1 VPTLEARGQEWLKER
16 DTEENRER
24 EAACREATTIMD
36 EEIQEVWAAS
46 VAEGQERM
54 YFGEFKASFQK
65 LKIFT
70 DGKLGLA
77 QLEDAKIAKIFDDLD
92 VESGSNRNLTRADF
106 LKFCHLIIFD
116 AMLAEDAAAAPAAD
130 A

>member
-1 VPTLEARGQEWLKER
+1 MPRAKGVVYVCFHSDFDFGLTTHTH
-16 DTEENRER
+16 TEVFKS
-24 EAACREATTIMD
+24 TVST
-36 EEIQEVWAAS
+36 
-46 VAEGQERM
+46 
-54 YFGEFKASFQK
+54 KASFSK

-70 DGKLGLA
+70 DGKLGLTS
-77 QLEDAKIAKIFDDLD
+77 LEDAKIAKIFDDLD

-116 AMLAEDAAAAPAAD
+116 AMLAEDDAAPAAD

>member
-1 VPTLEARGQEWLKER
+1 
-16 DTEENRER
+16 
-24 EAACREATTIMD
+24 MD
-36 EEIQEVWAAS
+36 EEILEVWAAS
-46 VAEGQERM
+46 IAEGQERM
-54 YFGEFKASFQK
+54 YFGEFKASFSK

-70 DGKLGLA
+70 DGKLGLTS
-77 QLEDAKIAKIFDDLD
+77 LEDAKIAKIFDDLD

-116 AMLAEDAAAAPAAD
+116 AMLAEDDAAPAAD